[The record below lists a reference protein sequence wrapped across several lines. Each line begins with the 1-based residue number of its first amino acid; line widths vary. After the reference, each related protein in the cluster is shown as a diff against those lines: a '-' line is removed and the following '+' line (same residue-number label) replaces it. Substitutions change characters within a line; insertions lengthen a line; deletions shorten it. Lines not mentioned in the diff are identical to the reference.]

1 MAQKDIVWF
10 DLETTGVNTATD
22 RIIEICM
29 IKTDAE
35 GNEIGRYYTLV
46 NPGPNIEWRQEAIE
60 KHGIT
65 PDLLEDQDSFEYIAR
80 EVYDFID
87 GCDLGGYN
95 ALFFDI
101 PMLTEEFMRAGIVF
115 NHRNV
120 NVIDPFLIYSKYEKR
135 DLSTAYTKYT
145 GKTLEGAHRAENDI
159 RATMEI
165 FQAQKELYDMPQTA
179 KEIDSEVNESRKD
192 MVDLSGKFKFA
203 DINGKREIVF
213 NFGKWK
219 GTTFKEVYEKD
230 SRYIGWIIDKGEFA
244 RETKIIARKL
254 MERMRAQFNYNEPPF

>member
-1 MAQKDIVWF
+1 MEQRNIVWF
-10 DLETTGVNTATD
+10 DLETTGVNTAVD

-29 IKTDAE
+29 IKTDIK
-35 GNEIGRYYTLV
+35 GNEIDTYYALV
-46 NPGPNIEWRQEAIE
+46 NPGSNIECRQEAIE

-65 PDLLEDQDSFEYIAR
+65 PDLLKDQDPFEYIAR

-101 PMLTEEFMRAGIVF
+101 PMLTEELMRAGIVF

-120 NVIDPFLIYSKYEKR
+120 NVIDPFLIYSKYERR

-145 GKTLEGAHRAENDI
+145 GKTLEGAHRAEHDI

-165 FQAQKELYDMPQTA
+165 FQAQKKLYDMPQTA
-179 KEIDSEVNESRKD
+179 EEIDSEVNESRKD

-219 GTTFKEVYEKD
+219 GITFKEVHEKD
-230 SRYIGWIIDKGEFA
+230 PRYISWIIDKGEFSK
-244 RETKIIARKL
+244 ETKIIARKL
-254 MERMRAQFNYNEPPF
+254 MNRIECETETQFH